1 MKKILINTICLLLAL
16 LSGISLF
23 VLKYQV
29 KEQEE
34 ILKTIHRE
42 ILKNKR
48 EIHMLEAE
56 WAHLNDPQRLLDLV
70 VAQTDWK
77 TISAK
82 QIATL
87 TDIPMKERIS
97 DTIEVLVEEE
107 TTEKT
112 KKKAVRKEIV
122 QVAVKKVKVEKST
135 KSKNEAVQSKIATK
149 DKQALQKGTA
159 ALSGLSKKQKRKQ

>member
-1 MKKILINTICLLLAL
+1 MKKILINTICFLLAL

-82 QIATL
+82 QIVTL
-87 TDIPMKERIS
+87 TDIPMKDRAV
-97 DTIEVLVEEE
+97 DTVELLVEEE
-107 TTEKT
+107 PEKKT
-112 KKKAVRKEIV
+112 IKKAVRKEIV
-122 QVAVKKVKVEKST
+122 QVAVKKAKVEKST
-135 KSKNEAVQSKIATK
+135 KRKSETTQSKILTK
-149 DKQALQKGTA
+149 DKQALQKGMT
-159 ALSGLSKKQKRKQ
+159 ALSGLSKKQKGKQ